1 MAIKAKVTIIGKNA
15 PVVTPRV
22 EPVREQV
29 KSLSDLRKK
38 VEPVVEPPRVEPP
51 KQVVKPLVKQKIINT
66 VYSDK
71 LDVSKPSKYTEHF
84 LK

>member
-1 MAIKAKVTIIGKNA
+1 MAINAKVTIIGKNA
-15 PVVTPRV
+15 PVLNPRV

-38 VEPVVEPPRVEPP
+38 ETPVAEPP

-66 VYSDK
+66 EYSDK

>member
-1 MAIKAKVTIIGKNA
+1 MAINAKVTIIGKNT
-15 PVVTPRV
+15 PVLNPRV

-38 VEPVVEPPRVEPP
+38 ADPVVELP

-66 VYSDK
+66 EYSDK

>member
-1 MAIKAKVTIIGKNA
+1 MAIKAKVTIIGKNT
-15 PVVTPRV
+15 PVLNPRV

-38 VEPVVEPPRVEPP
+38 DEPVVEPPKVEPP
-51 KQVVKPLVKQKIINT
+51 KIMKPLVKQKIINT
-66 VYSDK
+66 EYSDK

>member
-1 MAIKAKVTIIGKNA
+1 MAINAKVTIIGKNA
-15 PVVTPRV
+15 PVLNPRV

-38 VEPVVEPPRVEPP
+38 EDPVVEPP